1 LQVAVLLHKV
11 APRGSISN
19 EPPRSLTMGLRLE
32 APTPRH
38 WCTTQVEQQR
48 ALAYWVETVCD
59 RFLDLEIDSPVRDRF
74 HASLDQVDLGPMTA
88 NLFEADTQR
97 VRRTSAK
104 IARMHAPMF
113 LLMQLRSGRVRF
125 AQLGRD
131 IELSPGECVFID
143 GTEPYDLQCP
153 QPTRA
158 LTLRLPADWLR
169 GWLARPERHTVRVF
183 RQDGWSSAL
192 CAAVGSLDLSSCDL
206 LTVPQ
211 ETLAESIA
219 TLLKLAIGPETGAP
233 VRQPML
239 FNRLM
244 RTLQNR
250 FHEADLSPRS
260 VAAEHHISTRSV
272 HYAFASAQ
280 TTFVERLMRLRLE
293 RAHLM
298 LSDLHLFDLPVAEVA
313 ARCGFADPSHF
324 ARRFRRQ
331 FGRSPLQFR
340 AAVLGARH

>member
-1 LQVAVLLHKV
+1 
-11 APRGSISN
+11 
-19 EPPRSLTMGLRLE
+19 MGVRLE
-32 APTPRH
+32 APMPRH
-38 WCTTQVEQQR
+38 WSTTEVEQQR

-74 HASLDQVDLGPMTA
+74 HASLDQIDLGPVTA

-97 VRRTSAK
+97 VRRTTAK
-104 IARMHAPMF
+104 IARMGSPMF

-125 AQLGRD
+125 QQLGRD
-131 IELSPGECVFID
+131 VQLGPGECVFID
-143 GTEPYDLQCP
+143 GTEPYDLECP
-153 QPTRA
+153 QTTRA

-169 GWLARPERHTVRVF
+169 GWLAQPERHTVRVF
-183 RQDGWSSAL
+183 STGGWSAAL
-192 CAAVGSLDLSSCDL
+192 CAAVGSLDVSLCDSL
-206 LTVPQ
+206 AVPQ
-211 ETLAESIA
+211 DAIADSIA
-219 TLLKLAIGPETGAP
+219 TLLKLALGPEVEPARP
-233 VRQPML
+233 PIL
-239 FNRLM
+239 LNRLM

-260 VAAEHHISTRSV
+260 VAAEHHISMRSV
-272 HYAFASAQ
+272 HYAFASAH

-293 RAHLM
+293 RARQM
-298 LSDLHLFDLPVAEVA
+298 LSDLQLFELPVAEVA

-340 AAVLGARH
+340 ASILRAKH

>member
-1 LQVAVLLHKV
+1 
-11 APRGSISN
+11 
-19 EPPRSLTMGLRLE
+19 MGVRLE

-38 WCTTQVEQQR
+38 WSTTEVEQQR

-74 HASLDQVDLGPMTA
+74 HASLDQIDLGPVTA

-97 VRRTSAK
+97 VRRTTAK
-104 IARMHAPMF
+104 IARMRSPMF

-125 AQLGRD
+125 QQLGRD
-131 IELSPGECVFID
+131 VQLGPGECVFID
-143 GTEPYDLQCP
+143 GTEPYDLECP
-153 QPTRA
+153 QTTRA

-169 GWLARPERHTVRVF
+169 GWLAQPERHTVRVF
-183 RQDGWSSAL
+183 STGGWSSAL
-192 CAAVGSLDLSSCDL
+192 CAAVGSLDVSVCDSL
-206 LTVPQ
+206 AVPHD
-211 ETLAESIA
+211 AIADSIA
-219 TLLKLAIGPETGAP
+219 TLLKLALGPEAEP
-233 VRQPML
+233 ARQPIL
-239 FNRLM
+239 LNRLM

-260 VAAEHHISTRSV
+260 VAAEHHISMRSV
-272 HYAFASAQ
+272 HYAFANAH

-293 RAHLM
+293 RARQM
-298 LSDLHLFDLPVAEVA
+298 LSDLQLFELPVAEVA

-340 AAVLGARH
+340 ASLLRAKH